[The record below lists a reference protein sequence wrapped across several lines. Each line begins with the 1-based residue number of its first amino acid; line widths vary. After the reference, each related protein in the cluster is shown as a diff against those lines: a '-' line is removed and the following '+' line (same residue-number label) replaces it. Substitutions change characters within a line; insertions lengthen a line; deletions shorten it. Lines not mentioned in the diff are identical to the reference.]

1 MKKNHYIVPV
11 TEEFTLLA
19 QAVMQAAS
27 PGVDYT
33 PGDELEGD

>member
-1 MKKNHYIVPV
+1 MKRPYISPV
-11 TEEFTLLA
+11 SDQLTYLCGS
-19 QAVMQAAS
+19 VMQAAS